1 MILIS
6 DSCLR
11 SNGSNMANNSKR
23 DITISPIGL
32 GVPLSPLLLRA
43 LLFNFSPNNGRTKD
57 GVEEGRDSMEGL
69 QRERGESVKT
79 KETGSCN

>member
-1 MILIS
+1 
-6 DSCLR
+6 
-11 SNGSNMANNSKR
+11 MANNSKR

-32 GVPLSPLLLRA
+32 GVPLSPLLRA
-43 LLFNFSPNNGRTKD
+43 LLFNLSPNNGRTKN